1 MGLTELIKKYS
12 TSGPRYTSYPTAPQ
26 WIESLKIEAYRE
38 QLKKS
43 FTGKS
48 DPIALYV
55 HIPFCEALCYYCG
68 CNIQITKDHSR
79 SEIYINALIR
89 ELQTVA
95 SIIGTRQTLSQISWG
110 GGTPTFLTCQEIEKL
125 HRATLELF
133 DVAPGAEVSIEIDP
147 RVTSREQLSTLR
159 GLGFNRVSL
168 GVQDFNDNVQKA
180 INRIQSVELTGDMLR
195 FCRQIGFE
203 GINFDLIYGLPLQ
216 TRESFHRTL
225 EQVIALRPDRIALYN
240 YAHLPSLRP
249 HQKIM
254 DKFSR
259 PDSEDRLAIFT
270 DGYTQFTENGYRSIG
285 MDHFALETDE
295 LFLALER
302 ETLYRNFMGYT
313 VKRGAGMIGIGASA
327 IGEVGGN
334 YFQNIRETKAYEESI
349 ALEGLAAF
357 RGCLLTVDDEQRKWI
372 IQQLMCRFVLRFD
385 EYRNRF
391 GQDFQTQFKNEIHLL
406 QSFKEEGILTVD
418 EKAITVTD
426 LGRLFIR
433 NVAMIFDAYLARPS
447 SATYSGTL

>member
-12 TSGPRYTSYPTAPQ
+12 TSGPRYTSYPTAPH
-26 WIESLKIEAYRE
+26 WVENLKTEAYKE
-38 QLKKS
+38 QLVKS
-43 FTGKS
+43 FRGKQ
-48 DPIALYV
+48 DPIALYI

-79 SEIYINALIR
+79 SESYLNALIK

-95 SIIGTRQTLSQISWG
+95 EIIGTRQTLSQISWG
-110 GGTPTFLTCQEIEKL
+110 GGTPTFLTCGEIERL

-133 DVAPGAEVSIEIDP
+133 DVAQGAEVSIEIDP
-147 RVTSREQLSTLR
+147 RITNQEQLSTLR
-159 GLGFNRVSL
+159 NLGFNRVSL
-168 GVQDFNDNVQKA
+168 GVQDFNQDVQKA
-180 INRIQSVELTGDMLR
+180 INRIQSIELTGNMLS

-216 TRESFHRTL
+216 TRESFHKTL
-225 EQVIALRPDRIALYN
+225 EQVVALRPDRIALYN

-254 DKFSR
+254 DKFPR

-313 VKRGAGMIGIGASA
+313 VKRGAGMIGVGASA
-327 IGEVGGN
+327 IGEVGGS
-334 YFQNIRETKAYEESI
+334 YFQNIRETKGYEDSI
-349 ALEGLAAF
+349 TQEGIAAF
-357 RGCLLTVDDEQRKWI
+357 RGCLLTEDDEQRKWI
-372 IQQLMCRFVLRFD
+372 ILQLMCRFVLRFED
-385 EYRNRF
+385 YKNRF
-391 GQDFQTQFKNEIHLL
+391 GIDFQTQFKKEIQLL
-406 QSFKEEGILTVD
+406 QGFKSEGILNLD
-418 EKAITVTD
+418 EKAISVTD

>member
-26 WIESLKIEAYRE
+26 WVESFKTEAYRE

-43 FTGKS
+43 FTGKT
-48 DPIALYV
+48 DPIALYI

-79 SEIYINALIR
+79 SESYLNALVH

-95 SIIGTRQTLSQISWG
+95 KIIGTRQTLSQISWG
-110 GGTPTFLTCQEIEKL
+110 GGTPTFLTCDEIEKL

-133 DVAPGAEVSIEIDP
+133 DVAPGAEISIEIDP
-147 RVTSREQLSTLR
+147 RVTSHDQLSTLR
-159 GLGFNRVSL
+159 RLGFNRVSL
-168 GVQDFNDNVQKA
+168 GVQDFNESVQKA
-180 INRIQSVELTGDMLR
+180 INRIQSVELTGKMLS
-195 FCRQIGFE
+195 FCRQLGYE

-216 TRESFHRTL
+216 TRESFHHTL
-225 EQVIALRPDRIALYN
+225 KQVIELRPDRIALYN

-254 DKFSR
+254 DKFAR

-270 DGYTQFTENGYRSIG
+270 DGYTQFTANGYRSIG

-327 IGEVGGN
+327 IGEVGGS
-334 YFQNIRETKAYEESI
+334 YFQNIRETKAYEDSI
-349 ALEGLAAF
+349 ASEGLAAF
-357 RGCLLTVDDEQRKWI
+357 RGCLLTEDDEQRKWI

-385 EYRNRF
+385 EYRVRF
-391 GQDFQTQFKNEIHLL
+391 GEDFQTHYKEEIQSL
-406 QSFKEEGILTVD
+406 QSFKDEGILTVD
-418 EKAITVTD
+418 EKSIAITD

-433 NVAMIFDAYLARPS
+433 NVAMIFDAYLSRPTG
-447 SATYSGTL
+447 ATYSGTL

>member
-26 WIESLKIEAYRE
+26 WIESLKTEAYRE

-180 INRIQSVELTGDMLR
+180 INRIQSVELTGDMLK

-334 YFQNIRETKAYEESI
+334 YFQNFRETKAYEESVS
-349 ALEGLAAF
+349 LEGLAAF

-391 GQDFQTQFKNEIHLL
+391 GQDFQTQFKNEIQLL
-406 QSFKEEGILTVD
+406 QNFKEEGILTVD
-418 EKAITVTD
+418 EKAIFVTD